1 MPRFLIHWW
10 VFFLRPL
17 PPYPSQESPF
27 QHPPP
32 LRGVCGTVYP
42 SMRNMNMKWF
52 VLTIQ
57 LNIGCYYLP
66 SWTKSISNFLFI
78 IWEIFYQHFL
88 AISWKYTNSISGLN
102 TLFWFQLFCSKLF
115 SCFLYLVKRQFNFF
129 YPCIERFFLTLER
142 LLKMLNHNFELWN
155 ILDIWICKNF
165 AILSFF
171 HNYLDHSG
179 GGGQLDV
186 CKFLGG

>member
-10 VFFLRPL
+10 VFSWGLC
-17 PPYPSQESPF
+17 PPTPHKRAPSNIP
-27 QHPPP
+27 PPP
-32 LRGVCGTVYP
+32 LSEVYSTVYS

-57 LNIGCYYLP
+57 LNIGCQNLP
-66 SWTKSISNFLFI
+66 SWTKTISNFLFI

-129 YPCIERFFLTLER
+129 LSSHWEIFSETWETIE
-142 LLKMLNHNFELWN
+142 N
-155 ILDIWICKNF
+155 
-165 AILSFF
+165 A
-171 HNYLDHSG
+171 
-179 GGGQLDV
+179 
-186 CKFLGG
+186 